1 MSKVKS
7 TQKQEIITKLE
18 EARSLVFEYMSSPT
32 CLGPKATYTNALSI
46 IDAIDEAIRGVEVRV
61 YKK

>member
-1 MSKVKS
+1 MSKIKS

-18 EARSLVFEYMSSPT
+18 EARSLVFEYMSCPT
-32 CLGPKATYTNALSI
+32 CLGAEATYTNTWTI
-46 IDAIDEAIRGVEVRV
+46 IDVIDEAIRGVEVGE